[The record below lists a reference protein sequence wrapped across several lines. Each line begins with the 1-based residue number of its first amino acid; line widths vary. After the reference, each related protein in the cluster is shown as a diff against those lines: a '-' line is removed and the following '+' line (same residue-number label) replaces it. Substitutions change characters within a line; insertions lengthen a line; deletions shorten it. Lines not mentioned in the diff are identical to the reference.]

1 MDPLTSKQMKIADVL
16 IDWARDHAS
25 EPTTNLL
32 IDEGKLSQLI
42 GDDVWKRSTADDLL
56 ALIAFCN
63 RESYPLIPLM
73 VVIPGLNK
81 PEKTFMTHAF
91 KATLSPAENA
101 KRWQA
106 ALDEISATNDDVWN
120 TFKARVQPADE

>member
-1 MDPLTSKQMKIADVL
+1 MEPLTSKQMKIADVL
-16 IDWARDHAS
+16 IDWARDHATGPA
-25 EPTTNLL
+25 EDML
-32 IDEGKLSQLI
+32 IDEAKLSEMI

-63 RESYPLIPLM
+63 REDYPLIPLL

-106 ALDEISATNDDVWN
+106 ALDGIRATSDDVWN
-120 TFKARVQPADE
+120 TFKARMQPADE